1 VQALNL
7 FRLSWPNI
15 LAGNKAPA
23 RHVVPPADAALR
35 DAIDNGVPSV
45 ILRPET
51 PRSVRMEISLLLNQ
65 THLQKWDVDAQG
77 RAFALPVEPEL
88 PGARKISQF
97 EAISK
102 VCDSEMLG
110 SLLRGKLGID
120 ETLADSGYEAAAA
133 DGSVKSAYR
142 PLDAGAATPAVNSN
156 SNSNGK
162 AAMSLPTSKL

>member
-1 VQALNL
+1 MLSMQALNL

-15 LAGNKAPA
+15 LANGNKAPA
-23 RHVVPPADAALR
+23 RHVVPPGDAALR

-45 ILRPET
+45 VLRPET
-51 PRSVRMEISLLLNQ
+51 PRNVRMEISLLLNQ

-77 RAFALPVEPEL
+77 QAFALPAEPEL

-120 ETLADSGYEAAAA
+120 ETLADSGYEVAT

-142 PLDAGAATPAVNSN
+142 PQDAGAAVAS
-156 SNSNGK
+156 GK
-162 AAMSLPTSKL
+162 AAVNLPSSKL

>member
-1 VQALNL
+1 M
-7 FRLSWPNI
+7 
-15 LAGNKAPA
+15 
-23 RHVVPPADAALR
+23 VPPGETALR

-45 ILRPET
+45 VLRPET
-51 PRSVRMEISLLLNQ
+51 PRNVRMEISLLLNQ

-120 ETLADSGYEAAAA
+120 ETLADSGYEAPAT

-142 PLDAGAATPAVNSN
+142 PLDAGAPAAAVNSN
-156 SNSNGK
+156 SNLNAK
-162 AAMSLPTSKL
+162 AAMTSPSSKL